1 MKYFIEDRIA
11 EDPKAFGAGV
21 EVFELLFLFLL
32 GSDVGGGGDGGEGGG
47 GCSLECIS
55 WDHHLVH
62 ETITR
67 SLCGQEGLGSLF
79 GACLGM
85 GMGIGTGLGQGQGQ
99 GRVEGWVANTGPSRG
114 IANGSG

>member
-62 ETITR
+62 ETIKR
-67 SLCGQEGLGSLF
+67 LMCGQKGLGSLF
-79 GACLGM
+79 EAFLWLGMCM
-85 GMGIGTGLGQGQGQ
+85 GMGIGLGLGMGMGQGQ
-99 GRVEGWVANTGPSRG
+99 GRVEG
-114 IANGSG
+114 